1 MAKIES
7 GSSVQVRDGRPLGE
21 KVYDVPKKTNWITIP
36 VGGAVL
42 AGAFVVGAP
51 IVAAGALAGI
61 GGDYMIGEMSSEHG
75 QRKTVRRIV
84 KQNAEKYGTH
94 MSDVSS
100 AEQAPV
106 IDELA
111 VQRAQ
116 REARLQANQ
125 GEIPR
130 AA

>member
-1 MAKIES
+1 MAGKEG
-7 GSSVQVRDGRPLGE
+7 GSPPQIRDERPLGE